1 MAWSAPGI
9 LESRRGK
16 VRLLKP
22 AELTPDWDPAADAR
36 LTVWEMTH
44 HLIRTL
50 DSGEKVAAALAA
62 TLGSRAETARD
73 LAYRL
78 YVVSERKQRA
88 ADALQYNGLVQSWPE
103 IARLASEGPGP
114 QQASLLGDIRDTA

>member
-22 AELTPDWDPAADAR
+22 AELTPDWDPAADSR

-50 DSGEKVAAALAA
+50 DSGEYVAAALAA
-62 TLGSRAETARD
+62 TLGSSAETARD

-78 YVVSERKQRA
+78 YSVSERKRRA

-103 IARLASEGPGP
+103 IARLAGQRPRPRQTVMLSQAEDGP
-114 QQASLLGDIRDTA
+114 